1 MSSVKSK
8 RIIAFLFVTIA
19 LTSTLAPLASAETL
33 TKSDFEQQ
41 SFAKTVDYYDYV
53 RAYATLNGI
62 QTPANFDKWHANMY
76 MAYVNVSGLQMLYSG
91 LEDITFGIE
100 GYLRI
105 PMQSFIMHYKTNQ
118 NNRDVILASTFLM
131 LMAFN
136 ETANSRFAD
145 SPDVNDI
152 LYASF
157 SLGFDLS
164 AYNAVRPSL
173 NSKTEVIPLTH
184 SNDMLTWSWGMKYT
198 NLTALWWRTWIDPL
212 NPRFENSLPLA
223 ITTYDELTFTYT
235 LTINPITGTATLQQN
250 HVVGRMRDLIVGI
263 FPLLWTYYNSSGHY
277 GMLGGKLDDETIYD
291 YISGNNLKMSI
302 INFQTSVMADHT
314 TYSETITGQNITDTD
329 TAVTDMSI
337 NTLADDGER
346 ISNTDFSTKTT
357 YKLYDYIADPTEG
370 TFGTYNSNARTAK
383 IEGFAG
389 NAGLFRYQ
397 IGLMEFLPL
406 VVAHMYPA
414 LLAKS
419 VASIENM
426 SRANYF
432 YVISYPQYDGF
443 RVEHDPV
450 LTAYIATSEAPPNG
464 NLTGVGGFIVAVI
477 VFVAMALIVAAL
489 LLRRNRTS

>member
-1 MSSVKSK
+1 MKSK
-8 RIIAFLFVTIA
+8 RTIAFLIVTIA

-53 RAYATLNGI
+53 RAYAALNGVP
-62 QTPANFDKWHANMY
+62 TPANFDDWHANMY
-76 MAYVNVSGLQMLYSG
+76 MTYVNVSGLKMLYAG
-91 LEDITFGIE
+91 LEDITFGNE

-118 NNRDVILASTFLM
+118 NKRDVILASTFLM

-136 ETANSRFAD
+136 ETANSRFEE

-157 SLGFDLS
+157 SLGFDVS

-173 NSKTEVIPLTH
+173 NSRTEAIPLTH
-184 SNDMLTWSWGMKYT
+184 SSDMLTWSWGMRYT

-223 ITTYDELTFTYT
+223 LTTYDELTFTYT
-235 LTINPITGTATLQQN
+235 LTINPSTGTATLQEN
-250 HVVGRMRDLIVGI
+250 HVIGRMRDLIVGI
-263 FPLLWTYYNSSGHY
+263 FPLLWTYYNGTGHY
-277 GMLGGKLDDETIYD
+277 GMLGRKLDDETIYD
-291 YISGNNLKMSI
+291 YINSNNLKMSI
-302 INFQTSVMADHT
+302 INFQTSVLADHT
-314 TYSETITGQNITDTD
+314 TYSQTASGQNVTDTD
-329 TAVTDMSI
+329 TTVTNMSI
-337 NTLADDGER
+337 DTLADDGER
-346 ISNTDFSTKTT
+346 ISSTDFSAKPT
-357 YKLYDYIADPTEG
+357 YKLYDYAADSTEN
-370 TFGTYNSNARTAK
+370 TYAMYDSNARTAR

-389 NAGLFRYQ
+389 NAGLFTYQ
-397 IGLMEFLPL
+397 IGLMKFLPL

-432 YVISYPQYDGF
+432 YLISYPQYSGF

-450 LTAYIATSEAPPNG
+450 LTAYMAPSEAPSNA
-464 NLTGVGGFIVAVI
+464 NAVGVGG
-477 VFVAMALIVAAL
+477 LIVAIIVIVAAALVVTAL
-489 LLRRNRTS
+489 LLRRKKTF